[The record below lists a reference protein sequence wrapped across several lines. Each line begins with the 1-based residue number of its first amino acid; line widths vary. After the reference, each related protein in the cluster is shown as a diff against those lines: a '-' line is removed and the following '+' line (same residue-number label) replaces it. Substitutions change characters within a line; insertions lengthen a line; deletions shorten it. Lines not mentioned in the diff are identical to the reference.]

1 MQRERSKPMTD
12 KFANLEAC
20 CDDTINPDT
29 LRRFQVAMREYDQ
42 FMRGPGALLAPK
54 QEQGDW
60 RNKL

>member
-1 MQRERSKPMTD
+1 MTD

-20 CDDTINPDT
+20 CDDTINPET
-29 LRRFQVAMREYDQ
+29 LRRFRLAMREYEQ
-42 FMRGPGALLAPK
+42 FMDGFGKLLAPK